1 MVNVVGLFID
11 HCIISDKISVFVKLM
26 LCLLCMKI
34 LHSFHLYQKVIFISC
49 FPAKVLAI
57 LSQ

>member
-34 LHSFHLYQKVIFISC
+34 LHSFHQKAIFISC